1 MPSARFENKTL
12 NKQRL
17 PVRSVGRRA
26 RPGSCGCGGRLGPR
40 LGLVPAGAV
49 GGCGAGGGKA
59 GAPGA
64 ERSPS
69 AVSPAPRILRGR
81 RSRCRPYLARRP
93 PPRSPRAGPGLRQP
107 LPGRGSGRGDCGGR
121 LPPLAPAGADLS
133 GARPTP
139 PPTPPPPSARPEGLC
154 PRRRQSPSVSA
165 SPLRPAREVPHA
177 LAPGPLVKTYFFP
190 QRFA

>member
-139 PPTPPPPSARPEGLC
+139 PPHPPHPPLAPKGFALGAARAPRFQHLPSALPGRC
-154 PRRRQSPSVSA
+154 PTLWLRVPS
-165 SPLRPAREVPHA
+165 
-177 LAPGPLVKTYFFP
+177 
-190 QRFA
+190 